1 MGYRNVRPTDL
12 EPELPPDS
20 RLIMWPQ
27 FLRISPSYF
36 AAHLVKTSGA
46 RTEQFMGVIPSFE
59 KVLETYDD
67 FGNVFNLPMI
77 DWWNANSVRL
87 FSAGFALPLV
97 KYMGFA
103 HANEHVKANEFFEG
117 LRNYVEISRPN
128 MGSPAFVML
137 ALPIAGN
144 KVDVLNTVSEAF
156 DFYAELN
163 RQHRTTPPAATYEIN
178 KDGHL
183 SGKAFSGLQL
193 TIDLVMS
200 RALNPGLDLWE
211 YGYKAGVGRSSRKII
226 DSKMS
231 STDSIDLAKKS
242 LSRSTSKIFREALA
256 IAESAA
262 RGQFPVVDIEA
273 LPKTAEIDYKNIRPI
288 LEEFGTGVI

>member
-46 RTEQFMGVIPSFE
+46 STDQFMGAFPCFD
-59 KVLETYDD
+59 KVLETYDE
-67 FGNVFNLPMI
+67 FGSVFDLTMI
-77 DWWNANSVRL
+77 DWWHANSVRL

-97 KYMGFA
+97 KYIGFA
-103 HANEHVKANEFFEG
+103 HANEPVKANEFFQG

-128 MGSPAFVML
+128 MGCPAFVML

-144 KVDVLNTVSEAF
+144 KVDVLSTVSEAF

-163 RQHRTTPPAATYEIN
+163 RQHRTTPPAARYAIN
-178 KDGHL
+178 KVGDL

-193 TIDLVMS
+193 SIDLVMS

-211 YGYKAGVGRSSRKII
+211 YGYKAGVGRSARRII

-231 STDSIDLAKKS
+231 STDSVELAKKS

-262 RGQFPVVDIEA
+262 RGQFPVVDIDA
-273 LPKTAEIDYKNIRPI
+273 LPKTTEIDYKNVRPI

>member
-1 MGYRNVRPTDL
+1 LGYRNIRPTDL

-46 RTEQFMGVIPSFE
+46 RTEQFMGAFPCFD
-59 KVLETYDD
+59 KVLETYDE
-67 FGNVFNLPMI
+67 FGSVFDLTMI
-77 DWWNANSVRL
+77 DWWRANSVRL

-103 HANEHVKANEFFEG
+103 YANEHVKVREFYEG
-117 LRNYVEISRPN
+117 LRNYVDISRPN

-137 ALPIAGN
+137 ALPIGGN
-144 KVDVLNTVSEAF
+144 KVDVLNTVSEAL

-163 RQHRTTPPAATYEIN
+163 RQHRTMRPAARYEIN
-178 KDGHL
+178 KDGNL

-193 TIDLVMS
+193 SINLVMS
-200 RALNPGLDLWE
+200 RALNPNRYLWE
-211 YGYKAGVGRSSRKII
+211 YGYDVGVGRSSRKII

-231 STDSIDLAKKS
+231 STDSVELAKKS
-242 LSRSTSKIFREALA
+242 LSQSTSKIFREALA

-262 RGQFPVVDIEA
+262 RGQFPVVDIDS
-273 LPKTAEIDYKNIRPI
+273 LPHTAEIDYKNIRPI